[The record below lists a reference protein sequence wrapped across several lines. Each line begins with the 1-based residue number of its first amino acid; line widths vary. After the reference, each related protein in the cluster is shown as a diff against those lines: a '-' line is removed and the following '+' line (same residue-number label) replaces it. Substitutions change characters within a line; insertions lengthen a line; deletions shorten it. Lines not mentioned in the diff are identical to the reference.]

1 MKKHNLGS
9 GQIEELYYLQMNAL
23 AGFLDEHFNEDV
35 KPPAVRTTGFVL
47 MVFSFGDVKGGRMN
61 YISNADRKDIIT
73 ALREQLSYFEGMP
86 DDLKG
91 GRA

>member
-1 MKKHNLGS
+1 MRKHNLGS
-9 GQIEELYYLQMNAL
+9 GPIEERYYEDMNAI

-47 MVFSFGDVKGGRMN
+47 MVFAFGDVKGGRMN
-61 YISNADRKDIIT
+61 YISNANRKDIIT
-73 ALREQLSYFEGMP
+73 ALREQLAYFEGMP
-86 DDLKG
+86 DDQKG